1 MNPQKEQEI
10 QEFWN
15 KNASYQ
21 KAKALRSKGKKF
33 YFLDGPPYATG
44 AIHMG
49 TAWNKVLKDAYIRY
63 FRMRGFNVRDQP
75 GYDTHGMP
83 IENKV
88 EKELGLTSKPD
99 IEKLGVETFI
109 KKCRE
114 FATKYIGVMN
124 SQFIDLGV
132 WMDFSKPYLTLDKEY
147 IEGGWATFKTGFEK
161 GLLYQGF
168 YPVHVCPHCQTAVA
182 YNEIEYMKATD
193 PSVYVKFKV
202 NGKAEYLVIW
212 TTTPWTL
219 PANAGVMVH
228 PEEEYARV
236 QAGKDILIIAKPLVS
251 KVMEKAGIADF
262 KILETFKGKKLEGV
276 QYEHP
281 LKDKVTAQQKIQ
293 GRVILSS
300 HYVTM
305 EDGTGLVHTAPGHGE
320 EDYKA
325 GKEAGLPII
334 SPVNM
339 DGTYNEEAGDYKGL
353 FVKKANK
360 TIIEDLSKKGALLK
374 EESYTHDY
382 PKCWRCSSPLLEMAV
397 KQWFFRVT
405 EIRKKL
411 MEENE
416 QVNWQPAWAKKRFAN
431 WLESLSD
438 WPISRQRYW
447 GIPLPIWTCECGET
461 KVVGSADEL
470 PVKIQDL
477 HRPYVDEILLPCKC
491 GKKMKRIPDV
501 LDVWF
506 DSGLA
511 AWASLGY
518 PKNKEEF
525 KNWWPCDFQ
534 TEGPDQIRGWWNS
547 QLITSVITF
556 NQRPFNNILFHGFV
570 LDAHGIKMSK
580 SKGNVVDP
588 FDVVKKHGR
597 DVLRY
602 YLLHSPPW
610 DDFYF
615 KWLDVDEIAK
625 SFIVIENT
633 FNFLKTYVPDANH
646 VTLKKAEDRWII
658 SRLNTIIREYN
669 RAFSAYEGH
678 KAIESLH
685 DFLLNDFSRWY
696 IKLVRERTWP
706 AYEGSDKKEAFYA
719 LYEVA
724 RKSAILLAPVCPFI
738 AEKAYQDVLK
748 PLGSAKES
756 VHHEDMPEADEKLID
771 EKLELDM
778 QIAKGIVETASFI
791 RQENKIKLRWPLAA
805 LALENIEISKDI
817 YPVIEGMSNVKAV
830 TKTAEGYA
838 KKPLGEGFVSLDV
851 NLTEELKAEALYRE
865 VVRKI
870 QQMRKNLGMKVEDHI
885 ILSVSRSALKAFED
899 QLKRQVGAKKI
910 NYSTEEGDEVDF
922 EGEKLLIHIKK
933 A

>member
-1 MNPQKEQEI
+1 MDPQREQEV
-10 QEFWN
+10 QDFWA
-15 KNASYQ
+15 KNDSYA
-21 KAKALRSKGKKF
+21 KAKALRAKGQKF

-63 FRMRGFNVRDQP
+63 FRMSGFNVRDQP

-99 IEKLGVETFI
+99 IEKLGVEAFI

-114 FATKYIGVMN
+114 FATKYIGIMN

-147 IEGGWATFKTGFEK
+147 IEGGWATFKIGFEK

-193 PSVYVKFKV
+193 PSVYVKFEVK
-202 NGKAEYLVIW
+202 GKDEYLVIW

-219 PANAGVMVH
+219 PANAGIMVH
-228 PEEEYARV
+228 PDEEYARV
-236 QAGKDILIIAKPLVS
+236 QAGKEILIIAKPLAE
-251 KVMEKAGIADF
+251 KVMQKAGITNW

-281 LKDKVTAQQKIQ
+281 LKEKIKAQQKVQ
-293 GRVILSS
+293 GRVILSA

-339 DGTYNEEAGDYKGL
+339 DGTYNDDAGDYKGI

-360 TIIEDLSKKGALLK
+360 IIIEDLQKKGALLK
-374 EESYTHDY
+374 EENYTHDY

-405 EIRKKL
+405 EIRDKL
-411 MEENE
+411 MKENE
-416 QVNWQPAWAKKRFAN
+416 QVNWQPPWAKKRFAN
-431 WLESLSD
+431 WLESLGD

-511 AWASLGY
+511 AWASLG
-518 PKNKEEF
+518 KGEF
-525 KNWWPCDFQ
+525 KKWWPCDFQ

-556 NQRPFNNILFHGFV
+556 NERPFKNILFHGFV

-580 SKGNVVDP
+580 SKGNVIDP

-602 YLLHSPPW
+602 YLLCSAPW

-625 SFIVIENT
+625 SFVVVENT
-633 FNFLKTYVPDANH
+633 FNFLKTYVPEAKP
-646 VTLKKAEDRWII
+646 VTLKRAEDRWII
-658 SRLNTIIREYN
+658 SRLNATIKEYN
-669 RAFSAYEGH
+669 RAFSSYEAH
-678 KAIESLH
+678 KAAQALY

-696 IKLVRERTWP
+696 IKLVRDRTWLT
-706 AYEGSDKKEAFYA
+706 YEGADKKEAFYA

-724 RKSAILLAPVCPFI
+724 RKSAVLLAPICPFI
-738 AEKAYQDVLK
+738 AERAYQDALK
-748 PLGSAKES
+748 PLGCKKES
-756 VHHEDMPEADEKLID
+756 VHHEDMPEADERAIG
-771 EKLELDM
+771 EKLEKDM
-778 QIAKGIVETASFI
+778 ETVKNIVETASFI
-791 RQENKIKLRWPLAA
+791 RQEHKVKLRWPLAEIT
-805 LALENIEISKDI
+805 LENIEVSKELHT
-817 YPVIEGMSNVKAV
+817 VIESMCNVKAV
-830 TKTAEGYA
+830 SQ
-838 KKPLGEGFVSLDV
+838 KPHKDYPCKQLSEGFVGLDV
-851 NLTEELKAEALYRE
+851 RLTKELKAEALYRE

-870 QQMRKNLGMKVEDHI
+870 QQMRKAAGMKVEDEI
-885 ILSVSRSALKAFED
+885 ILSISEPALKAFEQ
-899 QLKRQVGAKKI
+899 QLKKQVGAKKI
-910 NYSTEEGDEVDF
+910 SYGANEGEELEF
-922 EGEKLLIHIKK
+922 EGEKLLVSVSKL
-933 A
+933 